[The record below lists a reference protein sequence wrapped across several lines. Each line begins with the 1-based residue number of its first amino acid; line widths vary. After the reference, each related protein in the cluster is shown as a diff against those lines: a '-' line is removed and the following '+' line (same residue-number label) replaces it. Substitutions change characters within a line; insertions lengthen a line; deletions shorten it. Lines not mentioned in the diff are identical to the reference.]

1 MFARIAALAALQT
14 TCCAAGAVL
23 AAPAEQRVAVTY
35 QEGEHVPTRGAIDR
49 AEAAGRAARLCS
61 GDWRYGRALRR
72 RIAARALPFLPLR
85 PCERIGRTIDRSWAL
100 WLTA

>member
-23 AAPAEQRVAVTY
+23 AAPAELPEQRVAVTY

-72 RIAARALPFLPLR
+72 RIAARAGA
-85 PCERIGRTIDRSWAL
+85 I
-100 WLTA
+100 LTASTV

>member
-72 RIAARALPFLPLR
+72 RIAARAR
-85 PCERIGRTIDRSWAL
+85 AIH
-100 WLTA
+100 TASTV